1 MFERNNHIFKWHL
14 KRFFLLLWNS
24 QTLWHSDR
32 NVLMLLQKLSVARNY
47 VTGACYSCALKF
59 NPPRNV
65 ETHPR
70 RHSKY
75 IKSHYSP
82 LDEKHQ
88 QTRIL
93 RRKCIFLVFV
103 RAAGRQKKNGKSGSE
118 RRKHNRS
125 RHSRNESKESP
136 LEHNICAQQSKN
148 RNDKNACDRKSDRR
162 EIFMSNE
169 TMLREKI
176 KSFQRFE

>member
-1 MFERNNHIFKWHL
+1 MAQRQECL
-14 KRFFLLLWNS
+14 
-24 QTLWHSDR
+24 
-32 NVLMLLQKLSVARNY
+32 NVAAEVVSRGKLRHWR
-47 VTGACYSCALKF
+47 ACYFCALKF

-82 LDEKHQ
+82 LNEKHQ

-93 RRKCIFLVFV
+93 RRKCIFSFLW
-103 RAAGRQKKNGKSGSE
+103 RRQEGKRRTEKSE
-118 RRKHNRS
+118 SVRRKYNRS
-125 RHSRNESKESP
+125 RHSRYESKESP

-148 RNDKNACDRKSDRR
+148 CNDKNACDRKSDRR
-162 EIFMSNE
+162 KIFMSNE
-169 TMLREKI
+169 MKI